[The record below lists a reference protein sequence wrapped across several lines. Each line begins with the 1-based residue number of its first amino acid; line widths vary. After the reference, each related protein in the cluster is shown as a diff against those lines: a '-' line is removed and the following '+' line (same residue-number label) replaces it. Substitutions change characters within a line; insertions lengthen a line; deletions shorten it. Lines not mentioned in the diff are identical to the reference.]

1 MIVFDL
7 KCAGQGHVF
16 EAWFGSSIDYEDQR
30 ARGLLSCPFCGD
42 RDIGKGVMA
51 PAVAAKGNSRAVAP
65 SHGARDGDRPGPA
78 GAVPMGA
85 GDEAKLRALVEG
97 MAQAQKK
104 ALEGSTWVGR
114 GFAEQARAMHYG
126 EQDRS
131 SIHGEVAPQEARAL
145 IAEGVEVAPLPFP
158 VIPPQAK
165 N

>member
-7 KCAGQGHVF
+7 KCEGHGHVF
-16 EAWFGSSIDYEDQR
+16 EAWFGSSADYADQQK
-30 ARGLLSCPFCGD
+30 RGLISCPLCGD
-42 RDIGKGVMA
+42 ARVGKAVMA
-51 PAVAAKGNSRAVAP
+51 PAVATKGNRASASAVTGSDAAPENGGAVA
-65 SHGARDGDRPGPA
+65 
-78 GAVPMGA
+78 MGA
-85 GDEAKLRALVEG
+85 GDETKMRALIDA

-131 SIHGEVAPQEARAL
+131 NIHGEVAPQEAKAL
-145 IAEGVEVAPLPFP
+145 IAEGVEVAALPFP

>member
-1 MIVFDL
+1 MIIFDL
-7 KCAGQGHVF
+7 KCEGQGHVF
-16 EAWFGSSIDYEDQR
+16 EAWFGSSADYADQQ
-30 ARGLLSCPFCGD
+30 ARGLISCPLCGD
-42 RDIGKGVMA
+42 GRVGKAVMA
-51 PAVAAKGNSRAVAP
+51 PAVSAKGNRAIAPVAKQADESKP
-65 SHGARDGDRPGPA
+65 VA
-78 GAVPMGA
+78 MGS
-85 GDEAKLRALVEG
+85 GDEAKMRALVDA

-126 EQDRS
+126 EQDRT
-131 SIHGEVAPQEARAL
+131 SIHGEVAPQEAKAL